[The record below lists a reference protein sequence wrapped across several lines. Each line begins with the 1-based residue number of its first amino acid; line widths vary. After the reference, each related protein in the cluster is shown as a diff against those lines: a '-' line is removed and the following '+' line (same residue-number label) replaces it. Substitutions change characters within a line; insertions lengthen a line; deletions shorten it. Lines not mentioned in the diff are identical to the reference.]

1 VSTKLPVVTADQL
14 LRALRSAGWIEVRR
28 RGSHVRLERGDRKR
42 SVAVHAGR
50 TIPPG
55 TSKAILD
62 DVGMTAAE
70 LRELL

>member
-1 VSTKLPVVTADQL
+1 
-14 LRALRSAGWIEVRR
+14 LRSAGWIEVRW
-28 RGSHVRLERGDRKR
+28 RGSHVRLERGDRKT

-50 TIPPG
+50 TIPAG
-55 TSKAILD
+55 TLKAILD

>member
-1 VSTKLPVVTADQL
+1 LSTKLPVVTADQL

-28 RGSHVRLERGDRKR
+28 RGSHARLERGDRR
-42 SVAVHAGR
+42 TSVAVHAGR

-55 TSKAILD
+55 TLKAILD